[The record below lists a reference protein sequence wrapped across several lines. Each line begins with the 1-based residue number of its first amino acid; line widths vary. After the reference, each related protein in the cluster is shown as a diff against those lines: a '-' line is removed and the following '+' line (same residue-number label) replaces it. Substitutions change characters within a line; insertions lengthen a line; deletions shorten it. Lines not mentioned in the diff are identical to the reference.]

1 MEPKLGVMSAVPPS
15 SRPPLRR
22 HPAFVP
28 LVTLWLAALA
38 GGTLAVLPAGQ
49 ALAAAT
55 GLGLAIPAPLASD
68 GAVSI
73 GAAIIGGLI
82 GLALASIIAGKRRAR
97 RPNADRPQAVAPLE
111 LDLLFTGAEPEI
123 ALESREIP
131 QEACA
136 KDIHGQAVRLLRAQ
150 APGDLAMPQLIER
163 LAVAMADYEQREA
176 ARPHTYTDRAP
187 AAVFAAQLRMLF
199 NGLPSNNRG

>member
-1 MEPKLGVMSAVPPS
+1 MSAVSPS
-15 SRPPLRR
+15 SRPPLSR
-22 HPAFVP
+22 HRAFVP
-28 LVTLWLAALA
+28 LVTLWLATLV

-55 GLGLAIPAPLASD
+55 GLGLTLPAGLASD
-68 GAVSI
+68 AAVSI

-82 GLALASIIAGKRRAR
+82 GLALASIIAGKRPR
-97 RPNADRPQAVAPLE
+97 RPRNANRPHTVAPLE
-111 LDLLFTGAEPEI
+111 LNVLFTGAEPEN
-123 ALESREIP
+123 ALESRNIP
-131 QEACA
+131 HEAEV
-136 KDIHGQAVRLLRAQ
+136 KDTHGQAVRMLRAH

-187 AAVFAAQLRMLF
+187 PAVFAAQLRMLF

>member
-1 MEPKLGVMSAVPPS
+1 MSAAAPS
-15 SRPPLRR
+15 SRPPLSR
-22 HPAFVP
+22 HRAFVP

-38 GGTLAVLPAGQ
+38 GGTLAVLPSGQ
-49 ALAAAT
+49 PLALVGVLGLQLPNAIASDLAIAFAAAV
-55 GLGLAIPAPLASD
+55 LAGGIGFAIAQGIIGRTRRKPRTAGRPKPMAPL
-68 GAVSI
+68 
-73 GAAIIGGLI
+73 
-82 GLALASIIAGKRRAR
+82 K
-97 RPNADRPQAVAPLE
+97 LE
-111 LDLLFTGAEPEI
+111 VLFEGTEPEI

-136 KDIHGQAVRLLRAQ
+136 KDNHGQAVRLLRAH

-176 ARPHTYTDRAP
+176 SGPHTYTDRAP